1 MYCVFRQTQILAICK
16 VCIFDK
22 CKSLYATLLL
32 WIMQIRDTQVNFVE
46 ESNWNNS
53 CQKCANSG
61 LSMKCR
67 NMCIASYL
75 DWIKFKTTSLQRRK
89 S

>member
-22 CKSLYATLLL
+22 CKSLYATLL
-32 WIMQIRDTQVNFVE
+32 WIMQIQDTQVNFVE
-46 ESNWNNS
+46 ESNRNNS

-67 NMCIASYL
+67 NMCITIYL
-75 DWIKFKTTSLQRRK
+75 DWIKFKTTSLLRTEN
-89 S
+89 